1 MMALHPV
8 YRDRL
13 RPVLWLLG
21 ALALVLVMSW
31 LAPPV
36 QAVKGIAGYAP
47 LHTLMEMAAIVVSML
62 VFAVGWAAHSRERP
76 GNLLLLACVFFG
88 VGLLDFLH
96 TIAYAGMPD
105 FVTPSGPEKAINFW
119 LVARYLSALGLL
131 AVAVLPWRPVS
142 RLSVRWQGLLGVTV
156 LVALVAWL
164 ALFRVEWL
172 PRTFIA
178 GQGLTAIKVAAEYGL
193 VATFAT
199 AAFFFW
205 RNMRTQQPY
214 DVVGLFA
221 AVSTMALSELFFT
234 LYSDV
239 ADIFNLLGHVYKVI
253 AYAFVYKS
261 IFVDNIQAPYQ
272 RLNAANR
279 MLEQQ
284 IEERTR
290 TQSQLELAASVFSHA
305 REGILITDN
314 QGNIVEVNAMFTQ
327 ITGYSREEAIGRN
340 PRILLSSGRHEK
352 AFFAARAQALQKHG
366 HWVGEVWNRRKN
378 GEDFAEML
386 TVSVVRDPAGAVL
399 NYVALFTD
407 ITPLKKHQDELEHI
421 AHYDAL
427 TGMPNRV
434 LLADRLQQAML
445 QSQRRNSAL
454 AVAYLD
460 LDGFKPVNDQ
470 HGHEVGD
477 QLLVTLSQRMK
488 ASLRESDTLARIGG
502 DEFVAL
508 LVDIGE
514 RRDCE
519 LLLSRL
525 LQAAATPVRVDGA
538 LLQLSA
544 SIGVTLYPQDNAD
557 ADQLVRHADQA
568 MYLAKQAGKNRFH
581 LFDVAQDAA
590 IQSQRESLEHIRV
603 ALDRQEFVLYY
614 QPKVNMRTGAII
626 GAEALIRWQHPERG
640 LLAPAAFLPVIEG
653 QPISIEIGEWVIQTA
668 LAQMALWRGA
678 GLDIGVSVNIG
689 ALQLQQTGFVA
700 RLGTLLAA
708 HPTVP
713 AQSLELEIL
722 ETSALED
729 MAQISEVMH
738 ACQAIGVRFALDDFG
753 TGYSSLTYLK
763 RLPAELLK
771 IDQSFVRDMLTDVDD
786 LAIVK
791 GVIGL
796 ASAFRRSVIAEGV
809 ETVAHGQ
816 TLLALGCDLAQ
827 GYGIARPMP
836 AADLPGWARQ
846 WRPDVSWSA
855 AADPA
860 AQV

>member
-261 IFVDNIQAPYQ
+261 IFVDNIQVPYQ

-445 QSQRRNSAL
+445 QSQRRSSAL

-846 WRPDVSWSA
+846 WRPDVGWMD
-855 AADPA
+855 AADCG
-860 AQV
+860 V

>member
-261 IFVDNIQAPYQ
+261 LFVDNIQAPYQ
-272 RLNAANR
+272 RLNAASR

-689 ALQLQQTGFVA
+689 ALQLQQPGFVA

-846 WRPDVSWSA
+846 WRPDVGWMD
-855 AADPA
+855 AADCG
-860 AQV
+860 V

>member
-290 TQSQLELAASVFSHA
+290 TQTQLELAASVFSHA

-816 TLLALGCDLAQ
+816 SLLALGCDLAQ

-846 WRPDVSWSA
+846 WRPDVGWMD
-855 AADPA
+855 AADCG
-860 AQV
+860 V

>member
-1 MMALHPV
+1 M
-8 YRDRL
+8 
-13 RPVLWLLG
+13 
-21 ALALVLVMSW
+21 
-31 LAPPV
+31 
-36 QAVKGIAGYAP
+36 
-47 LHTLMEMAAIVVSML
+47 
-62 VFAVGWAAHSRERP
+62 
-76 GNLLLLACVFFG
+76 
-88 VGLLDFLH
+88 
-96 TIAYAGMPD
+96 
-105 FVTPSGPEKAINFW
+105 
-119 LVARYLSALGLL
+119 
-131 AVAVLPWRPVS
+131 
-142 RLSVRWQGLLGVTV
+142 
-156 LVALVAWL
+156 
-164 ALFRVEWL
+164 EWL

-193 VATFAT
+193 VVMFAT

-689 ALQLQQTGFVA
+689 ALQLQQPGFVA

-816 TLLALGCDLAQ
+816 SLLALGCDLAQ

-846 WRPDVSWSA
+846 WRPDVCWMD
-855 AADPA
+855 AADCG
-860 AQV
+860 V

>member
-689 ALQLQQTGFVA
+689 ALQLQQPGFVA

-846 WRPDVSWSA
+846 WRPDVCWMD
-855 AADPA
+855 AADCG
-860 AQV
+860 V

>member
-1 MMALHPV
+1 MMALHPA
-8 YRDRL
+8 YQERL

-261 IFVDNIQAPYQ
+261 LFVDNIQAPYQ
-272 RLNAANR
+272 RLNAASR

-689 ALQLQQTGFVA
+689 ALQLQQPGFVA

-846 WRPDVSWSA
+846 WRPDVGWMD
-855 AADPA
+855 AADCG
-860 AQV
+860 V

>member
-1 MMALHPV
+1 
-8 YRDRL
+8 
-13 RPVLWLLG
+13 
-21 ALALVLVMSW
+21 
-31 LAPPV
+31 
-36 QAVKGIAGYAP
+36 
-47 LHTLMEMAAIVVSML
+47 
-62 VFAVGWAAHSRERP
+62 
-76 GNLLLLACVFFG
+76 
-88 VGLLDFLH
+88 
-96 TIAYAGMPD
+96 
-105 FVTPSGPEKAINFW
+105 
-119 LVARYLSALGLL
+119 
-131 AVAVLPWRPVS
+131 
-142 RLSVRWQGLLGVTV
+142 
-156 LVALVAWL
+156 
-164 ALFRVEWL
+164 
-172 PRTFIA
+172 
-178 GQGLTAIKVAAEYGL
+178 
-193 VATFAT
+193 
-199 AAFFFW
+199 
-205 RNMRTQQPY
+205 
-214 DVVGLFA
+214 
-221 AVSTMALSELFFT
+221 
-234 LYSDV
+234 
-239 ADIFNLLGHVYKVI
+239 
-253 AYAFVYKS
+253 
-261 IFVDNIQAPYQ
+261 
-272 RLNAANR
+272 
-279 MLEQQ
+279 
-284 IEERTR
+284 
-290 TQSQLELAASVFSHA
+290 
-305 REGILITDN
+305 
-314 QGNIVEVNAMFTQ
+314 
-327 ITGYSREEAIGRN
+327 
-340 PRILLSSGRHEK
+340 
-352 AFFAARAQALQKHG
+352 
-366 HWVGEVWNRRKN
+366 
-378 GEDFAEML
+378 ML

-689 ALQLQQTGFVA
+689 ALQLQQPGFVA

-729 MAQISEVMH
+729 MAQISQVMH

>member
-1 MMALHPV
+1 M
-8 YRDRL
+8 
-13 RPVLWLLG
+13 
-21 ALALVLVMSW
+21 
-31 LAPPV
+31 
-36 QAVKGIAGYAP
+36 
-47 LHTLMEMAAIVVSML
+47 
-62 VFAVGWAAHSRERP
+62 
-76 GNLLLLACVFFG
+76 
-88 VGLLDFLH
+88 
-96 TIAYAGMPD
+96 
-105 FVTPSGPEKAINFW
+105 
-119 LVARYLSALGLL
+119 
-131 AVAVLPWRPVS
+131 
-142 RLSVRWQGLLGVTV
+142 TV

-445 QSQRRNSAL
+445 QSQRRSSAL

-689 ALQLQQTGFVA
+689 ALQLQQPGFVA

-771 IDQSFVRDMLTDVDD
+771 IDQSFVRDMQTDPDD
-786 LAIVK
+786 LAIVQ

-796 ASAFRRSVIAEGV
+796 AHAFHREVIAEGV
-809 ETVAHGQ
+809 ETIAHG
-816 TLLALGCDLAQ
+816 TLLLPLGCECAQ

-836 AADLPGWARQ
+836 ASELPRWVQHWA
-846 WRPDVSWSA
+846 PDGAWTTALDATS
-855 AADPA
+855 
-860 AQV
+860 

>member
-689 ALQLQQTGFVA
+689 ALQLQQPGFVA

-816 TLLALGCDLAQ
+816 SLLALGCDLAQ

-846 WRPDVSWSA
+846 WRPDVGWMD
-855 AADPA
+855 AADCG
-860 AQV
+860 V

>member
-13 RPVLWLLG
+13 QPVLWLLG

-193 VATFAT
+193 VVMFAT

-689 ALQLQQTGFVA
+689 ALQLQQPGFVA

-816 TLLALGCDLAQ
+816 SLLALGCDLAQ

-846 WRPDVSWSA
+846 WRPDVGWMD
-855 AADPA
+855 AADCG
-860 AQV
+860 V

>member
-689 ALQLQQTGFVA
+689 ALQLQQPGFVA

-846 WRPDVSWSA
+846 WRPDVGWME
-855 AADPA
+855 AADCG
-860 AQV
+860 V

>member
-689 ALQLQQTGFVA
+689 ALQLQQPGFVA

-796 ASAFRRSVIAEGV
+796 ASAFRRSV
-809 ETVAHGQ
+809 
-816 TLLALGCDLAQ
+816 
-827 GYGIARPMP
+827 
-836 AADLPGWARQ
+836 
-846 WRPDVSWSA
+846 
-855 AADPA
+855 
-860 AQV
+860 

>member
-193 VATFAT
+193 VVMFAT
-199 AAFFFW
+199 ATFFFW

-689 ALQLQQTGFVA
+689 ALQLQQPGFVA

-846 WRPDVSWSA
+846 WRPDVCWMD
-855 AADPA
+855 AADCG
-860 AQV
+860 V

>member
-846 WRPDVSWSA
+846 WRPDVGWMD
-855 AADPA
+855 AADCG
-860 AQV
+860 V

>member
-261 IFVDNIQAPYQ
+261 LFVDNIQAPYQ
-272 RLNAANR
+272 RLNAASR

-445 QSQRRNSAL
+445 QSQRRKSAL

-689 ALQLQQTGFVA
+689 ALQLQQPGFVA

-846 WRPDVSWSA
+846 WRPDVGWMD
-855 AADPA
+855 AADCG
-860 AQV
+860 V

>member
-488 ASLRESDTLARIGG
+488 ASLRESDTMARIGG

-846 WRPDVSWSA
+846 WRPDVGWME
-855 AADPA
+855 AADCG
-860 AQV
+860 V

>member
-272 RLNAANR
+272 RLNAASR

-846 WRPDVSWSA
+846 WRPDVGWME
-855 AADPA
+855 AADCG
-860 AQV
+860 V

>member
-261 IFVDNIQAPYQ
+261 IFVDNIQVPYQ

-290 TQSQLELAASVFSHA
+290 TQTQLELAASVFSHA
-305 REGILITDN
+305 REGILITDSM
-314 QGNIVEVNAMFTQ
+314 GRIVEVNAMFSEV
-327 ITGYSREEAIGRN
+327 TGYTRDEAIGQN
-340 PRILLSSGRHEK
+340 PRTLLGSGRHDQ
-352 AFFAARAQALQKHG
+352 AFFAARTQALQENG
-366 HWVGEVWNRRKN
+366 HWIGEVWSRRKS
-378 GEDFAEML
+378 GEIFVEML
-386 TVSVVRDPAGAVL
+386 TISVVRDPAGAIQ

-445 QSQRRNSAL
+445 QSQRRSSAL

-557 ADQLVRHADQA
+557 ADQLVSHADQA

-689 ALQLQQTGFVA
+689 ALQLQQPGFVA

-729 MAQISEVMH
+729 MAQISQVMH

-846 WRPDVSWSA
+846 WRPDVGWMD
-855 AADPA
+855 AADCG
-860 AQV
+860 V

>member
-193 VATFAT
+193 VVMFAT
-199 AAFFFW
+199 ATFFFW

-689 ALQLQQTGFVA
+689 ALQLQQPGFVA

-816 TLLALGCDLAQ
+816 SLLALGCDLAQ

-846 WRPDVSWSA
+846 WRPDVCWMD
-855 AADPA
+855 AADCG
-860 AQV
+860 V

>member
-1 MMALHPV
+1 VTALYPA
-8 YRDRL
+8 YQARL
-13 RPVLWLLG
+13 RPVIWLLG
-21 ALALVLVMSW
+21 VLCAVLLVSW

-36 QAVKGIAGYAP
+36 QAARGIAGYVP
-47 LHTLMEMAAIVVSML
+47 LHTLMEMGAIVVSML
-62 VFAVGWAAHSRERP
+62 VFAVGWAAHSRDRP
-76 GNLLLLACVFFG
+76 GNQLLLACVFFG

-119 LVARYLSALGLL
+119 LAARYLSACGLL
-131 AVAVLPWRPVS
+131 AVAVLPWRPVAD
-142 RLSVRWQGLLGVTV
+142 LSVRWQGLLGVIA
-156 LVALVAWL
+156 LVGLVAWL
-164 ALFRVEWL
+164 ALFEAEWL

-178 GQGLTAIKVAAEYGL
+178 GQGLTPVKVAAEYGL
-193 VATFAT
+193 VAMFA
-199 AAFFFW
+199 ASAFFFW

-234 LYSDV
+234 LYADV
-239 ADIFNLLGHVYKVI
+239 TDTFNLLGHVYKVI
-253 AYAFVYKS
+253 AYWFVYKS

-272 RLNAANR
+272 RLNAANAQ
-279 MLEQQ
+279 LNQQ
-284 IEERTR
+284 IEERKK
-290 TQSQLELAASVFSHA
+290 TQAQLELAASVFSHA

-314 QGNIVEVNAMFTQ
+314 KGRIVEVNAMFTQ
-327 ITGYSREEAIGRN
+327 ITGYSREEAMGQN
-340 PRILLSSGRHEK
+340 PRTLLSSGRHDK
-352 AFFAARAQALQKHG
+352 AFFTARTRALLENG

-386 TVSVVRDPAGAVL
+386 TISVVRDPAGAVL

-445 QSQRRNSAL
+445 QSQRRNNAL

-470 HGHEVGD
+470 YGHEVGD

-488 ASLRESDTLARIGG
+488 ASLREGDTLARIGG

-519 LLLSRL
+519 HLLARL
-525 LQAAATPVRVDGA
+525 LQVASTPVRVEGVT
-538 LLQLSA
+538 LQLSA

-581 LFDVAQDAA
+581 LFDVAKDAA

-614 QPKVNMRTGAII
+614 QPKVNMHTGAVV

-653 QPISIEIGEWVIQTA
+653 HPISVELGEWVIHTA
-668 LAQMALWRGA
+668 LNQVAQWRDG

-689 ALQLQQTGFVA
+689 ALQLQQPGFVE
-700 RLGTLLAA
+700 RLGALLAA

-816 TLLALGCDLAQ
+816 TLLALGCVLAQ

-836 AADLPGWARQ
+836 ASDLPGWARQ
-846 WRPDVSWSA
+846 WRPDASWTDAIDSSI
-855 AADPA
+855 
-860 AQV
+860 

>member
-1 MMALHPV
+1 
-8 YRDRL
+8 
-13 RPVLWLLG
+13 
-21 ALALVLVMSW
+21 
-31 LAPPV
+31 
-36 QAVKGIAGYAP
+36 
-47 LHTLMEMAAIVVSML
+47 
-62 VFAVGWAAHSRERP
+62 
-76 GNLLLLACVFFG
+76 
-88 VGLLDFLH
+88 
-96 TIAYAGMPD
+96 
-105 FVTPSGPEKAINFW
+105 
-119 LVARYLSALGLL
+119 
-131 AVAVLPWRPVS
+131 
-142 RLSVRWQGLLGVTV
+142 
-156 LVALVAWL
+156 
-164 ALFRVEWL
+164 VEWL

-193 VATFAT
+193 VVMFAT

-689 ALQLQQTGFVA
+689 ALQLQQPGFVA

-816 TLLALGCDLAQ
+816 SLLALGCDLAQ

-846 WRPDVSWSA
+846 WRPDVCWMD
-855 AADPA
+855 AADCG
-860 AQV
+860 V

>member
-846 WRPDVSWSA
+846 WRPDVGWME
-855 AADPA
+855 AADCG
-860 AQV
+860 V

>member
-816 TLLALGCDLAQ
+816 SLLALGCDLAQ

-846 WRPDVSWSA
+846 WRPDVGWMD
-855 AADPA
+855 AADCG
-860 AQV
+860 V

>member
-1 MMALHPV
+1 MMALHPA
-8 YRDRL
+8 YQERL

-21 ALALVLVMSW
+21 ALTLVLVMSR

-36 QAVKGIAGYAP
+36 QAARGIAGYAP
-47 LHTLMEMAAIVVSML
+47 LHTLMEMGAIVVSML

-76 GNLLLLACVFFG
+76 GNLLLLACVFLG

-96 TIAYAGMPD
+96 TIAYSGMPD

-119 LVARYLSALGLL
+119 LAARYLSALGLL

-142 RLSVRWQGLLGVTV
+142 RQSVRWQGLLGVTV
-156 LVALVAWL
+156 LVALVAWV

-172 PRTFIA
+172 PRTFIP
-178 GQGLTAIKVAAEYGL
+178 GQGLTSFKVVAEYGL
-193 VATFAT
+193 VAMFA
-199 AAFFFW
+199 ASAYFFW
-205 RNMRTQQPY
+205 RNMHTQQPY

-221 AVSTMALSELFFT
+221 AVATMALSELFFT
-234 LYSDV
+234 LYANVTDV
-239 ADIFNLLGHVYKVI
+239 FNLLGHVYKVI
-253 AYAFVYKS
+253 AYGFVYKS
-261 IFVDNIQAPYQ
+261 IFVDNVQVPYQ
-272 RLNAANR
+272 RLNAANAQ
-279 MLEQQ
+279 LNQQ
-284 IEERTR
+284 IEERKR
-290 TQSQLELAASVFSHA
+290 TLAQLELAASVFSYA

-314 QGNIVEVNAMFTQ
+314 KGCIVEVNAMFTQ
-327 ITGYSREEAIGRN
+327 ITGYSREEALGQN
-340 PRILLSSGRHEK
+340 PRTLLSSGRHDQ
-352 AFFAARAQALQKHG
+352 AFFAARIRALQEDG

-378 GEDFAEML
+378 GEIFVEML
-386 TVSVVRDPAGAVL
+386 TISVVRDAAGAVL

-445 QSQRRNSAL
+445 QSQRRNTAL

-470 HGHEVGD
+470 YGHEVGD
-477 QLLVTLSQRMK
+477 QLLVTLSQRMR

-502 DEFVAL
+502 DEFVVL

-519 LLLSRL
+519 QLLSRL
-525 LQAAATPVRVDGA
+525 LQAAATPVRLDGA
-538 LLQLSA
+538 ILQLSA

-581 LFDVAQDAA
+581 LFDVAQNAA
-590 IQSQRESLEHIRV
+590 IQIQRESLQHIRV

-640 LLAPAAFLPVIEG
+640 LLSPAAFLPVIEG
-653 QPISIEIGEWVIQTA
+653 QPISVEIGEWVIQTA
-668 LAQMALWRGA
+668 LAQIALWRDA

-689 ALQLQQTGFVA
+689 ALQLQQPGFVA

-729 MAQISEVMH
+729 MAQISQVMH

-846 WRPDVSWSA
+846 WCPDASWTDA
-855 AADPA
+855 AVRGA
-860 AQV
+860 

>member
-1 MMALHPV
+1 M
-8 YRDRL
+8 
-13 RPVLWLLG
+13 
-21 ALALVLVMSW
+21 
-31 LAPPV
+31 
-36 QAVKGIAGYAP
+36 
-47 LHTLMEMAAIVVSML
+47 
-62 VFAVGWAAHSRERP
+62 
-76 GNLLLLACVFFG
+76 
-88 VGLLDFLH
+88 
-96 TIAYAGMPD
+96 
-105 FVTPSGPEKAINFW
+105 
-119 LVARYLSALGLL
+119 
-131 AVAVLPWRPVS
+131 
-142 RLSVRWQGLLGVTV
+142 TV

-445 QSQRRNSAL
+445 QSQRRSSAL

-689 ALQLQQTGFVA
+689 ALQLQQPGFVA

-846 WRPDVSWSA
+846 WRPDVGWMD
-855 AADPA
+855 AADCG
-860 AQV
+860 V

>member
-193 VATFAT
+193 VVMFAT
-199 AAFFFW
+199 ATFFFW

-846 WRPDVSWSA
+846 WRPDVGWME
-855 AADPA
+855 AADCG
-860 AQV
+860 V

>member
-261 IFVDNIQAPYQ
+261 IFVDNIQAPSQ

-846 WRPDVSWSA
+846 WRPDVGWMD
-855 AADPA
+855 AADCG
-860 AQV
+860 V

>member
-445 QSQRRNSAL
+445 QSQRRSSAL

-689 ALQLQQTGFVA
+689 ALQLQQPGFVA

-846 WRPDVSWSA
+846 WRPDVGWMD
-855 AADPA
+855 AADCG
-860 AQV
+860 V

>member
-305 REGILITDN
+305 HEGILITDN

-846 WRPDVSWSA
+846 WRPDVGWME
-855 AADPA
+855 AADCG
-860 AQV
+860 V

>member
-119 LVARYLSALGLL
+119 LAARYLSALGLL

-261 IFVDNIQAPYQ
+261 LFVDNIQAPYQ
-272 RLNAANR
+272 RLNAASR

-689 ALQLQQTGFVA
+689 ALQLQQPGFVA

-846 WRPDVSWSA
+846 WRPDVGWMD
-855 AADPA
+855 AADRG
-860 AQV
+860 V